1 MRIKT
6 VIIVTHRHGTTEHE
20 HNKTFFREVNKVW
33 SYLSKHWICA
43 TIRLLPGEYAPA
55 KEKKNR
61 KGEKMKRSFME
72 HVRLDQSEEDELLR
86 LCDTLN
92 CTKSEV
98 FRRLLK
104 YKIVYG
110 KPPLEFGKLIA
121 EIRRVG
127 VNLNQI
133 ARAINA
139 KGFINSSELRKALDD
154 LYVLEHKLNESVCA
168 KCEVLF

>member
-1 MRIKT
+1 
-6 VIIVTHRHGTTEHE
+6 
-20 HNKTFFREVNKVW
+20 
-33 SYLSKHWICA
+33 
-43 TIRLLPGEYAPA
+43 
-55 KEKKNR
+55 
-61 KGEKMKRSFME
+61 MKRCFME

-139 KGFINSSELRKALDD
+139 KGFMNGSELRQALDD
-154 LYVLEHKLNESVCA
+154 LYELEHKLNESVCA

>member
-1 MRIKT
+1 
-6 VIIVTHRHGTTEHE
+6 
-20 HNKTFFREVNKVW
+20 
-33 SYLSKHWICA
+33 
-43 TIRLLPGEYAPA
+43 
-55 KEKKNR
+55 
-61 KGEKMKRSFME
+61 ME

-98 FRRLLK
+98 FRKLLK

-121 EIRRVG
+121 QLRHIG
-127 VNLNQI
+127 GNLNQI
-133 ARAINA
+133 ARSVNA
-139 KGFINSSELRKALDD
+139 NGFFNGSELKQALDD
-154 LYVLEHKLNESVCA
+154 LYELEHKLNESVCA